1 MKGIKI
7 PPMAER
13 ETLGKTSI
21 ERLVE
26 LVLHQ
31 QEVISQLVEEIDR
44 LKEIVASDSQTS
56 SKPPSSDMHKRSEKS
71 KEPADQESGDKPKRK
86 PGGQPGHVGKTR
98 RGFGRVDRYEVLRPS
113 ACPTCGY
120 GTLRAAPVSVRQ
132 QAVAELTESPIEV
145 VVYEQQHCRCQHC
158 RCQHCGSVVA
168 AAMPPG
174 VVAGQSLGASLQGLL
189 GWLGNYG
196 HLSYAKQQ
204 EFLAELG
211 HIEVGIG
218 SLQQTNVRLSEC
230 VQTSVLAL
238 GEWVKQQPQVQ
249 VDESPWLVKGVK
261 EWMWVACG
269 EGFCLFHAADTR
281 ARAELETLLG
291 QYFAGVLVSDDFSVY
306 NGYPVS
312 AQQKCLA
319 HLRRHFKKV
328 IQLKHGNNPQ
338 LGKVFIDL
346 IDGAFRAH
354 RQWREIQ
361 DASAYRTWASAFKI
375 ELQSALQTWLSK
387 AGYAAGLL
395 LRSLRDKSKQWWYFL
410 DHPQVPPDNN
420 RSERCLRLAVT
431 KRKVCGGSRSMNGF
445 AQTATL
451 LTVIQTCRAQGRS
464 ALDFFRRSLMTR
476 PSNLNQLIPSLI
488 PSSPT

>member
-1 MKGIKI
+1 MKGVKI
-7 PPMAER
+7 PPAAER
-13 ETLGKTSI
+13 ETLGKASI
-21 ERLVE
+21 EKLVE
-26 LVLHQ
+26 LVLRQ

-44 LKEIVASDSQTS
+44 LKGIVGSDSQTS
-56 SKPPSSDMHKRSEKS
+56 SKPPSSDIHKRSEKS
-71 KEPADQESGDKPKRK
+71 KEPAAPEATEQTKRK
-86 PGGQPGHVGKTR
+86 PGGQPGHAGKTR
-98 RGFGRVDRYEVLRPS
+98 RGFGRVDRYEVLRPTVCP
-113 ACPTCGY
+113 ACGH
-120 GTLRAAPVSVRQ
+120 GTLSATPVSARQ
-132 QAVAELTESPIEV
+132 QAVAELAERPIEV
-145 VVYEQQHCRCQHC
+145 VVYEQQHCRCE
-158 RCQHCGSVVA
+158 HCGSVVA

-189 GWLGNYG
+189 VWLGNYG
-196 HLSYAKQQ
+196 HLSYEKQQ

-218 SLQQTNVRLSEC
+218 SLQQTNVRLSER
-230 VQTSVLAL
+230 VKTSVLAL

-261 EWMWVACG
+261 EWMWVVCG
-269 EGFCLFHAADTR
+269 NGFCLFHAADTR
-281 ARAELETLLG
+281 ARKELETLLG
-291 QYFAGVLVSDDFSVY
+291 QHFAGVLVSDDFSVY

-328 IQLKHGNNPQ
+328 IQLNYGHNPP
-338 LGKVFIDL
+338 LGKVFINL
-346 IDGAFRAH
+346 IDAAFRAH
-354 RQWREIQ
+354 RQWRETQ

-395 LRSLRDKSKQWWYFL
+395 LRSLRDKSQQWWYFL

-420 RSERCLRLAVT
+420 RSERSLRLAVT
-431 KRKVCGGSRSMNGF
+431 KRKVCGGSRSMDGF

-476 PSNLNQLIPSLI
+476 PSNLNQVIPSLI
-488 PSSPT
+488 PCSPT

>member
-7 PPMAER
+7 PPIAER
-13 ETLGKTSI
+13 ETLGKAST
-21 ERLVE
+21 EKLVE
-26 LVLHQ
+26 LVLRQ

-44 LKEIVASDSQTS
+44 LKVIVGSDSQTS
-56 SKPPSSDMHKRSEKS
+56 SKPPSSDIHKRSEKS
-71 KEPADQESGDKPKRK
+71 KEPAEPETEAGDKTKRI
-86 PGGQPGHVGKTR
+86 PGGQPGHAGKTR
-98 RGFGRVDRYEVLRPS
+98 RGFGRVDRYEVLRPTVCA
-113 ACPTCGY
+113 ACGQVGFST
-120 GTLRAAPVSVRQ
+120 APVSIRQ
-132 QAVAELTESPIEV
+132 QAVAELAAHPIEV
-145 VVYEQQHCRCQHC
+145 VVYEQHRCSC
-158 RCQHCGSVVA
+158 EHCGVIVA

-174 VVAGQSLGASLQGLL
+174 VIAGQSLGASLQGLL
-189 GWLGNYG
+189 VWLGNYG
-196 HLSYAKQQ
+196 HLSYEKQQ

-211 HIEVGIG
+211 HIDVGIG
-218 SLQQTNVRLSEC
+218 TLQQTNVRLSER
-230 VQTSVLAL
+230 VKTSVLAL

-249 VDESPWLVKGVK
+249 VDESPWLIKGVK

-269 EGFCLFHAADTR
+269 DGFCLFHAADTR
-281 ARAELETLLG
+281 ARTELETLLG
-291 QYFAGVLVSDDFSVY
+291 QHFAGVLVSDDFSVY

-328 IQLKHGNNPQ
+328 IKLNHGNNPL

-346 IDGAFRAH
+346 IDAAFRAH
-354 RQWREIQ
+354 RQWRETQ

-395 LRSLRDKSKQWWYFL
+395 LRSLRDKAQQWWYFL

-420 RSERCLRLAVT
+420 RSERSLRLAVT

-464 ALDFFRRSLMTR
+464 ALDFFRRSLITR
-476 PSNLNQLIPSLI
+476 PSDVNQLIPSLI
-488 PSSPT
+488 PCSPT